1 LNGDNRRNGM
11 KTTQW
16 LRLLGSALLFTPSVH
31 AYAQSAAS
39 QTASGPTAAA
49 KAQYQE
55 SKSQYKAAK
64 AANRAL
70 AKKVRAAVV
79 KDIGANASSMTVR
92 AHDGAIVLQ
101 GSVPEQ
107 SQADRATEVAKG
119 VAGVKS
125 VKNALSVRPAGG
137 S

>member
-1 LNGDNRRNGM
+1 M
-11 KTTQW
+11 KTTH
-16 LRLLGSALLFTPSVH
+16 RLKLAGSVLLVTLSAHV
-31 AYAQSAAS
+31 YAQSAAS
-39 QTASGPTAAA
+39 EPASGPTAAA

-70 AKKVRAAVV
+70 AKKVRNALV
-79 KDIGANASSMTVR
+79 KDMGVNANAVTVR
-92 AHDGAIVLQ
+92 AHDGAVVLQ
-101 GSVPEQ
+101 GSVPEASQ
-107 SQADRATEVAKG
+107 SDRATEVAKG

-125 VKNALSVRPAGG
+125 VKNALSVHPAGG

>member
-1 LNGDNRRNGM
+1 M
-11 KTTQW
+11 KTTQ
-16 LRLLGSALLFTPSVH
+16 RLKLAGSALLVTLSVH
-31 AYAQSAAS
+31 AYAQSSAS

-70 AKKVRAAVV
+70 AKKVRDTLV
-79 KDIGANASSMTVR
+79 KDTGVNATNMTVR

-107 SQADRATEVAKG
+107 SQSDRATEVAKS

-125 VKNALSVRPAGG
+125 VKNALSVHPAGA